1 MPEKKTHKT
10 VKGLK
15 MIPINL
21 DYNLKKAPPYGYIW
35 QLNPRADLSTDSFY
49 IYCKYL

>member
-21 DYNLKKAPPYGYIW
+21 DYNLKKGTPVWLHMAVKPPSRS
-35 QLNPRADLSTDSFY
+35 LN
-49 IYCKYL
+49 